1 MSTPGDD
8 QGMTVRHI
16 AAIGAAL
23 GLTLGGCSSQEESMH
38 DRIRDGLPDES
49 IIATAMDD
57 QPTKTDEVTL
67 PQLPAWQLTRV
78 RATGERPLTAVV
90 ASPRDGDPRTVVLSG
105 HPDRWEQII
114 EDGTV
119 ETADDAADVARA
131 WYDATRRTNELWY
144 QVDSVDD
151 IDWQPAIDAAEV
163 DRLKQKHRSTISAPT
178 TGSDGDGW
186 TVTLWAV
193 QQRDLVRHEV
203 RVGADASVHA
213 EQEVAEKGMPVSESV

>member
-1 MSTPGDD
+1 
-8 QGMTVRHI
+8 MTVRRT

-23 GLTLGGCSSQEESMH
+23 TLALGGCSSQEESMH
-38 DRIRDGLPDES
+38 DRIRDGLSDDS
-49 IIATAMDD
+49 AIATVMDD
-57 QPTKTDEVTL
+57 QPTETKEIAL
-67 PQLPAWQLTRV
+67 PQLPEWQLTRV
-78 RATGERPLTAVV
+78 RATGERPFTAVV
-90 ASPRDGDPRTVVLSG
+90 ASPRTGDPRTVVLSG
-105 HPDRWEQII
+105 RPGRWDQII

-163 DRLKQKHRSTISAPT
+163 DRLMQKYASTISAPT
-178 TGSDGDGW
+178 TGSDDDGW

-213 EQEVAEKGMPVSESV
+213 EQEVVEKGMPVSESV